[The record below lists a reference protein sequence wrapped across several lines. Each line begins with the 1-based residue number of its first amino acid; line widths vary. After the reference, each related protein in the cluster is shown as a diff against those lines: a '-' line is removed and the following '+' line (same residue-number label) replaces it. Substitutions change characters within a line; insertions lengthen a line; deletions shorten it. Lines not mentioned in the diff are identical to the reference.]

1 METLL
6 EYERGLFLWL
16 NSSHTPFLDT
26 VMWFFAGVWIW
37 CPALLVPLY
46 LIWKKKVEWIHAAL
60 SVATVIACSLLVSAY
75 VFKPAFARF
84 RPTMHPSYM
93 HHVTLLNDYHANG
106 MYGFISGHATTA
118 FGFAVFSLLL
128 VRNRAY
134 TVFILLWA
142 AMMGY
147 SRIYLG
153 AHFISDVV
161 AGLLVGSLLG
171 WLIYKLY
178 GYTVIHFNNNI
189 LTRS

>member
-1 METLL
+1 MEALL
-6 EYERGLFLWL
+6 GYERDLFLWL

-26 VMWFFAGVWIW
+26 IMYGFTGVWIW
-37 CPALLVPLY
+37 CPALLVPLCFMR
-46 LIWKKKVEWIHAAL
+46 KKKTELICIVL
-60 SVATVIACSLLVSAY
+60 SVATVIVCSLSVSTY
-75 VFKPAFARF
+75 LFKPAFARF
-84 RPTMHPSYM
+84 RPTTHPSYM
-93 HHVTLLNDYHANG
+93 HYVTLLNDYHANG

-128 VRNRAY
+128 VRKKAY
-134 TVFILLWA
+134 TVAILLWA

-171 WLIYKLY
+171 WLFYKLY
-178 GYTVIHFNNNI
+178 GYATVRFNYNV
-189 LTRS
+189 

>member
-1 METLL
+1 METIL
-6 EYERGLFLWL
+6 EYERDLFLWL
-16 NSSHTPFLDT
+16 NNSHTPFLDT

-37 CPALLVPLY
+37 CPVLLAPLY
-46 LIWKKKVEWIHAAL
+46 FIRKKKTELIPVVF
-60 SVATVIACSLLVSAY
+60 SVATVIVCSMLVSAF

-84 RPTMHPSYM
+84 RPTTHPSYM
-93 HHVTLLNDYHANG
+93 YCVTLLNDYHANG

-128 VRNRAY
+128 VRKKVY
-134 TVFILLWA
+134 TAVILLWA

-153 AHFISDVV
+153 AHFISDVG

-178 GYTVIHFNNNI
+178 GYAIIHFNYNA
-189 LTRS
+189 